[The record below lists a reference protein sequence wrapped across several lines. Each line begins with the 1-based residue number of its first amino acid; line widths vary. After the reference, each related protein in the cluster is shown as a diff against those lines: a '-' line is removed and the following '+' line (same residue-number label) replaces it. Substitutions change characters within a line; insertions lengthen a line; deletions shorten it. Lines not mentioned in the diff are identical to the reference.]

1 MVILNARILHN
12 ETSDV
17 LDQVERGGR
26 FQVQR
31 NGKTI
36 ARLVPAHE
44 PEEKPWSEIMA
55 EVWEAQK
62 TARGKSKNPVLAE
75 RQRKRR

>member
-1 MVILNARILHN
+1 MVILNARMLHN
-12 ETSDV
+12 ETSEV
-17 LDQVERGGR
+17 LDQVEKGSQ

-36 ARLVPAHE
+36 ARLVPVNEA
-44 PEEKPWSEIMA
+44 EEKPWSEIMA
-55 EVWEAQK
+55 EVWDAQK
-62 TARGKSKNPVLAE
+62 VARDKSRNPVLAE